1 MRSISILRT
10 RFGIPE
16 PVVALLALVTS
27 ALLLALALV
36 AVPTAA
42 SAVSPPPVD
51 DGDEIL
57 GNNGQCP
64 TDTYNIGYPG
74 GTLGWT
80 ATADFSL
87 VILVGG
93 PPNENNQ
100 DPDGRNKEFT
110 DVEEGDFVERDFH
123 NISHICV
130 TDAPEPEPSGLIIH
144 KASADE
150 SQELFS
156 FQVQKLDGPVIDSP
170 SLAIGGSSSF
180 IELEV
185 ETWYEVSETDLPEG
199 WTLSQIQCDG
209 ATVESIA
216 LGDAMVTMKVT
227 TEGTTADCTFTN
239 DGPRY
244 NPKPTKVEIGKIGS
258 GPDDVPFPF
267 SIDQE
272 LNIAE
277 PSLTIGDT
285 SGLYD
290 VKPGSL
296 VTVTEGDLP
305 ENWALDGAICYDAND
320 EYSVYPVT
328 WDDESQSVSFTPE
341 EGDSVYCEFEN
352 SYEEPGVARILKTL
366 SGAPDDYAWSFDFEI
381 SDEGG
386 VIDGGALSGI
396 GLEVDGSPDIPLPP
410 GIVYTISELNVADN
424 VPQPNWICWD
434 GEVESIGDLFSGVTE
449 TLEDLDD
456 DPNSFTF
463 LATEGMDL
471 TCGVINYLQPEVL
484 SSNLLTV
491 TKEVVGVDEGYEW
504 EFAVELTAEGGGG
517 ASAQTVSGTG
527 ASVSGS
533 PATWTNLPVGTTY
546 VLSEGST
553 FTNDGE
559 AGADVATF
567 FTTTLECEGVT
578 DEDTDAAT
586 VTFTVTEETTS
597 VTCELVNTLKAVPV
611 LAATGAES
619 TEWMLAGSAALMMLG
634 AGAVIAAGRR
644 ERL

>member
-1 MRSISILRT
+1 MYRTSILRT

-16 PVVALLALVTS
+16 PVVVILATLAALV
-27 ALLLALALV
+27 LAAMAV
-36 AVPTAA
+36 IAVPQNSSAA
-42 SAVSPPPVD
+42 APRTDGVYVD
-51 DGDEIL
+51 VNTLTIE
-57 GNNGQCP
+57 GQCP
-64 TDTYNIGYPG
+64 V
-74 GTLGWT
+74 GTTKIESGWEGMAWQST
-80 ATADFSL
+80 GDYGEVWL
-87 VILVGG
+87 VAG
-93 PPNENNQ
+93 PE
-100 DPDGRNKEFT
+100 DVRWFKFT
-110 DVEEGDFVERDFH
+110 DVTEGEWISRTVHD
-123 NISHICV
+123 ISHICV
-130 TDAPEPEPSGLIIH
+130 GDPQEPEPDPSGLIIH

-150 SQELFS
+150 SQDLFS
-156 FQVQKLDGPVIDSP
+156 FQVEELDGPVIANP

-185 ETWYEVSETDLPEG
+185 GTWYEVSETNLPEG

-209 ATVESIA
+209 ATVESIS

-227 TEGTTADCTFTN
+227 TEETTAECTFTN
-239 DGPRY
+239 DGPTY
-244 NPKPTKVEIGKIGS
+244 NPTPTKVQVLKDGT
-258 GPDDVPFPF
+258 GPLDVPFDF
-267 SIDQE
+267 TVEQIDTGTVGTPQLA
-272 LNIAE
+272 LNGYSESYNVAA
-277 PSLTIGDT
+277 D
-285 SGLYD
+285 
-290 VKPGSL
+290 KL
-296 VTVTEGDLP
+296 VTMTEGDLP
-305 ENWALDGAICYDAND
+305 EGWTLEDATCVNATD
-320 EYSVYPVT
+320 DYSAYAVAFDAET
-328 WDDESQSVSFTPE
+328 QSLSFTPA
-341 EGDSVYCEFEN
+341 EGDYIMCEFFN
-352 SYEEPGVARILKTL
+352 TYGEPGVARILKTL
-366 SGAPDDYAWSFDFEI
+366 SGAPEDYPWSFDFEI

-396 GLEVDGSPDIPLPP
+396 GLEVDGSPDIPLTPD
-410 GIVYTISELNVADN
+410 VTYTITELNVADN

-463 LATEGMDL
+463 VATEGMDL
-471 TCGVINYLQPEVL
+471 TCGVINYLQPQVL
-484 SSNLLTV
+484 SSNLLNV

-527 ASVSGS
+527 PSESDS

-559 AGADVATF
+559 SGADVATY
-567 FTTTLECEGVT
+567 FTTTLVCDGVT
-578 DEDTDAAT
+578 DEDAADDT

-597 VTCELVNTLKAVPV
+597 VTCELVNTLIPKKV

-634 AGAVIAAGRR
+634 TGAVIAAGRR